1 MLSAVKL
8 KRVIFVNMVLGPRTT
23 TQLTVL
29 NKHKIQ
35 GNKKRSFAIDLRD
48 CRLINFEERLPDLA
62 TSEHPLMN
70 LKLANIQMLTLV
82 KSNLRDGHLESILNS
97 ILHIELLDI
106 SFNNFTTDG
115 IVEFILNINK
125 KPNHLMNLRSIN
137 ISGNSLKDA
146 DSEIRLQ
153 RGLVELLQKLYIQ
166 HVDLSLC

>member
-1 MLSAVKL
+1 
-8 KRVIFVNMVLGPRTT
+8 
-23 TQLTVL
+23 
-29 NKHKIQ
+29 
-35 GNKKRSFAIDLRD
+35 
-48 CRLINFEERLPDLA
+48 
-62 TSEHPLMN
+62 MN